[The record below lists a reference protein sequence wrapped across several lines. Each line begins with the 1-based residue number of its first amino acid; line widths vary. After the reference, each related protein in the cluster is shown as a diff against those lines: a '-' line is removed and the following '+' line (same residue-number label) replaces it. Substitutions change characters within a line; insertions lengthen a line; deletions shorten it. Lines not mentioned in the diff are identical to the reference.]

1 MRWRMPWRRLWT
13 LQTRPRSAD
22 GPRPLQSRLQS
33 ASQQLHSTPQYFLF
47 SMGKVPGDLQLRLDV
62 LNLNFP
68 VMLRSKASDVLCS
81 FIGYH

>member
-1 MRWRMPWRRLWT
+1 
-13 LQTRPRSAD
+13 
-22 GPRPLQSRLQS
+22 
-33 ASQQLHSTPQYFLF
+33 
-47 SMGKVPGDLQLRLDV
+47 MGKVPGDLQLRLDV